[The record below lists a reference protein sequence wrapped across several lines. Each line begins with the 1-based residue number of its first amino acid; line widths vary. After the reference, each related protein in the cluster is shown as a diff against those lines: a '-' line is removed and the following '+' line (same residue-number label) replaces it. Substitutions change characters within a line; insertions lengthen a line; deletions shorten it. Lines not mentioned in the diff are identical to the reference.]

1 MKRWYQHGYHTP
13 FAHQLVFSIMPRLP
27 RFLHP
32 PIALVTALIFF
43 LLLKNERKALVN
55 NLRQICG
62 GHELR
67 LLGKALKVFYSFC
80 DFVVS
85 YCFVPRASHDE
96 LLSMLTNPQ
105 RGSQVID
112 SCLAKGNGL
121 IVWTAHLG
129 NWEFASRLLEMHGR
143 PVNVARLVERDK
155 PAEMMLRDLMSNERL
170 RIVDMNDALA
180 SVKLLYALRAN
191 EIVAIQGD
199 RTYHGFHAA
208 MPFFGRQAS
217 FPLGPFFLSYISGAP
232 ILPGVVVRQG
242 WLRYRVILGEPMVLP
257 RIADQDEALRTGL
270 RQAVSFL
277 EENVRVH
284 YDQWLTFFEFWPPA
298 TYREEGVPKA
308 TVDESRCGCNEQGL

>member
-1 MKRWYQHGYHTP
+1 LTRWYQHGYHTP
-13 FAHQLVFSIMPRLP
+13 FAHQLVFSIIPKLP
-27 RFLHP
+27 KFVHP

-43 LLLKNERKALVN
+43 LLLKKERKALVN

-62 GHELR
+62 GRKLR
-67 LLGKALKVFYSFC
+67 LSGKALRVFYSFC
-80 DFVVS
+80 DFMVS
-85 YCFVPRASHDE
+85 YCYVPRASHDE
-96 LLSMLTNPQ
+96 LLAMLTDPQ

-112 SCLAKGNGL
+112 ACLAKGNGL

-155 PAEMMLRDLMSNERL
+155 PAEMMLRDLMSNDRL
-170 RIVDMNDALA
+170 HVVDMNDPLA

-199 RTYHGFHAA
+199 RTYHGSDAEV
-208 MPFFGRQAS
+208 PFFGRQAS
-217 FPLGPFFLSYISGAP
+217 FPLGPFYLSDVSGAP
-232 ILPGVVVRQG
+232 ILPGVVVRER
-242 WLRYRVILGEPMVLP
+242 WLRYRVIVGEPIVLP
-257 RIADQDEALRTGL
+257 RSEDRDEALRAGL
-270 RQAVSFL
+270 GQAVRFL

-298 TYREEGVPKA
+298 TYREEGVTRA
-308 TVDESRCGCNEQGL
+308 TLDESRCGCNE